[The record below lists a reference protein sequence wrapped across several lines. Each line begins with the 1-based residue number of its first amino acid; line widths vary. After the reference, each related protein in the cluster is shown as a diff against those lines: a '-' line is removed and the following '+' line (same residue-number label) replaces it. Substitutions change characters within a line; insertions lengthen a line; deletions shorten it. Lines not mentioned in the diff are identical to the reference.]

1 MTWIDED
8 SGLQIDIIQSADLL
22 APVVICGL
30 VVFALL
36 LGLVAGI
43 GPAWHIS
50 KALPIDIVKGTPQTG
65 NYRGWRTSGQ
75 ALSIVFQHV
84 ITMVLLAVALTMM
97 LQMRHLINAPLGYNH
112 ERLMEVRALQFGDPR
127 MTLLLDEVRKLPC
140 VEDAALGLGSPLHA
154 GSNNTYEIDGR
165 TIAWQQFRET
175 ESWMRMLDLKIIT
188 DYGTTGPNGVKT
200 YVTPNALALH
210 GLPAEARAFR
220 FSKNSELTQ
229 IDGLIEPVHLHNI
242 LETTYEGRP
251 QMVQLYKEPLIKY
264 CLMMRYQGD
273 KDEAKRQVGEV
284 YRKVFERDM
293 ENNFNFYDDQLRS
306 CYDKE
311 HRILSLV
318 EVFTVVAFLIAMLGL
333 LAMSTYYLQQH
344 RMEIAVRKA
353 FGGTSSEVLCRLLS
367 RFMAYVVVAFIIAIP
382 TIYYIGN
389 DWLSNFSYR
398 IVLSPWIFAAA
409 GSACFIISLLTVII
423 QSWRAASENPI
434 NNIKTE

>member
-1 MTWIDED
+1 
-8 SGLQIDIIQSADLL
+8 
-22 APVVICGL
+22 
-30 VVFALL
+30 
-36 LGLVAGI
+36 
-43 GPAWHIS
+43 
-50 KALPIDIVKGTPQTG
+50 
-65 NYRGWRTSGQ
+65 
-75 ALSIVFQHV
+75 
-84 ITMVLLAVALTMM
+84 
-97 LQMRHLINAPLGYNH
+97 
-112 ERLMEVRALQFGDPR
+112 
-127 MTLLLDEVRKLPC
+127 
-140 VEDAALGLGSPLHA
+140 
-154 GSNNTYEIDGR
+154 
-165 TIAWQQFRET
+165 
-175 ESWMRMLDLKIIT
+175 MLDLKIIA

-382 TIYYIGN
+382 IIYYIGN

>member
-1 MTWIDED
+1 
-8 SGLQIDIIQSADLL
+8 
-22 APVVICGL
+22 
-30 VVFALL
+30 
-36 LGLVAGI
+36 LG
-43 GPAWHIS
+43 
-50 KALPIDIVKGTPQTG
+50 
-65 NYRGWRTSGQ
+65 N
-75 ALSIVFQHV
+75 
-84 ITMVLLAVALTMM
+84 
-97 LQMRHLINAPLGYNH
+97 
-112 ERLMEVRALQFGDPR
+112 
-127 MTLLLDEVRKLPC
+127 
-140 VEDAALGLGSPLHA
+140 PLHA
-154 GSNNTYEIDGR
+154 GSNNTYEIGGR
-165 TIAWQQFRET
+165 TIAWQLFRET

-273 KDEAKRQVGEV
+273 KDEAKRQIGEV

-382 TIYYIGN
+382 IIYYIGN